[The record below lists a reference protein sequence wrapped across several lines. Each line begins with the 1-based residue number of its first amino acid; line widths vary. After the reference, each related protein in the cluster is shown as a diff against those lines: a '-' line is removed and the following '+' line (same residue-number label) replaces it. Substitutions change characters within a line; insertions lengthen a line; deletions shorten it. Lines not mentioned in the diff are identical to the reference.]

1 MLTTKQAHKDTV
13 KAEDWSNVVTG
24 IVGGK
29 SGGAEPTRQGMGEKV
44 EKIDEAVEEAT
55 KWFESKLKI

>member
-1 MLTTKQAHKDTV
+1 M
-13 KAEDWSNVVTG
+13 TG

>member
-1 MLTTKQAHKDTV
+1 MT
-13 KAEDWSNVVTG
+13 E

-44 EKIDEAVEEAT
+44 EKIDDAVAAAT
-55 KWFESKLKI
+55 QWFETKLKI